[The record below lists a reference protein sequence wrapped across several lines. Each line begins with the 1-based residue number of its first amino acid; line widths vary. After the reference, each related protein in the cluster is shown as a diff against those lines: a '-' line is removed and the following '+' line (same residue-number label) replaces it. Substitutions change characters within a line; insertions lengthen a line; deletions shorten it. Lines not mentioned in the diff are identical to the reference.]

1 MTRIPTVLSDLAVRL
16 AEPGGG
22 ARVLRG
28 RPARRGRK
36 AAVLILFSGPER
48 ARPEDLDLVL
58 IEKSATL
65 RKHAGQCAFP
75 GGGVEES
82 DPSSEAAALREARE
96 EVGVDAATVEL
107 LQREAQQAPGA
118 Q

>member
-22 ARVLRG
+22 ARVVRG

-48 ARPEDLDLVL
+48 ARP
-58 IEKSATL
+58 
-65 RKHAGQCAFP
+65 
-75 GGGVEES
+75 
-82 DPSSEAAALREARE
+82 
-96 EVGVDAATVEL
+96 
-107 LQREAQQAPGA
+107 
-118 Q
+118 